1 MSKWVKSLLN
11 PACIRTIVGGSREAS
26 VGMLAGRLGPG
37 HAAWPKKKLKHWMD
51 SRSQILWGWQGEH
64 LLLLAVR
71 LPEDERSRQAA
82 RGELETQLRGIV
94 EGGADDS
101 VAVGFG
107 FIFIRQRAQGQ
118 QAEQLLMEG
127 MLEAG
132 ALACRSLD
140 EAIASVPK
148 LSAKPARKPAE
159 VKASGPWSEGESG
172 LTVGRLAT
180 AMAAMP
186 PETPV
191 SAAAEWFEQQPD
203 SHSIVVEIA
212 GQPRGLITRDR
223 LNRMLA
229 SKFGMP
235 LYWNRTIDK
244 IMENAPLVAEADMQV
259 EAVARLAM
267 DRPDSQ
273 LYDTVIVTE
282 QGKYVGGVTV
292 KALLESFASLQA
304 EAARRVNPLTGLPGG
319 DSIRREIEARIK
331 MRKPFSVYYADLD
344 YFKWFNDSYGY
355 SAGDDMIRY
364 TASVLGSVLNQ
375 EDGGDHFLGHIGGD
389 DFISISDRP
398 DPETRC
404 RTFIDRFHAGV
415 DPMYGTARPTMVVDR
430 HGVAVEQPG
439 VSLSIAVIRWD
450 GSGVVSHEELSR
462 LAAACKKKAKERPGS
477 AYAIGEAFAASVEE
491 RA

>member
-11 PACIRTIVGGSREAS
+11 PACIRMIVGGSREGN
-26 VGMLAGRLGPG
+26 VGMLAGRLGPDR
-37 HAAWPKKKLKHWMD
+37 ATWPKKKLKQWMEG
-51 SRSQILWGWQGEH
+51 RSQILWGWQGEH

-71 LPEDERSRQAA
+71 LPEDERRRHAV
-82 RGELETQLRGIV
+82 RPELEAQLRGIV
-94 EGGADDS
+94 SEEAGAE
-101 VAVGFG
+101 AAIGFG
-107 FIFIRQRAQGQ
+107 FILLPPRAPGHSG
-118 QAEQLLMEG
+118 EQLLMEG

-132 ALACRSLD
+132 ARAYKALE
-140 EAIASVPK
+140 EAKVPE
-148 LSAKPARKPAE
+148 LSAKPA
-159 VKASGPWSEGESG
+159 KATADPKSADPWSEGEQG
-172 LTVGRLAT
+172 LTVGRLAA
-180 AMAAMP
+180 AMPAMP

-191 SAAAEWFEQQPD
+191 SAAAEWFEEQPD
-203 SHSIVVEIA
+203 SHSIVVVIE

-259 EAVARLAM
+259 EAVARRAM
-267 DRPDSQ
+267 DRSDSQ

-282 QGKYVGGVTV
+282 QGRYVGGVTV

-319 DSIRREIEARIK
+319 DIIRREIEARIK

-364 TASVLGSVLNQ
+364 TASVLDGVLNQ
-375 EDGGDHFLGHIGGD
+375 EEGTNHFLGHIGGD
-389 DFISISDRP
+389 DFISISDRS
-398 DPETRC
+398 DPEARC
-404 RTFIDRFHAGV
+404 RAFIERFHAGV
-415 DPMYGTARPTMVVDR
+415 DPMYGTARPTAVIDR
-430 HGVAVEQPG
+430 HGGAVQQPG
-439 VSLSIAVIRWD
+439 VTLSIAVIRWD
-450 GSGVVSHEELSR
+450 GSDTVSHEELSR
-462 LAAACKKKAKERPGS
+462 LAAACKKKAKELPGS
-477 AYAIGEAFAASVEE
+477 AYAISEAIAASFEE

>member
-11 PACIRTIVGGSREAS
+11 PACIRTIVGGSREGN
-26 VGMLAGRLGPG
+26 VGMLAGRLGPDR
-37 HAAWPKKKLKHWMD
+37 ATWPKKKLKHWMEG
-51 SRSQILWGWQGEH
+51 RSQILWGWQGER

-71 LPEDERSRQAA
+71 LPEDENRRKAV
-82 RGELETQLRGIV
+82 RPELEAQLRGIV
-94 EGGADDS
+94 AEDMGDD
-101 VAVGFG
+101 AAIGFG
-107 FIFIRQRAQGQ
+107 YILLPPRAQGHS
-118 QAEQLLMEG
+118 AEQLLLEG

-132 ALACRSLD
+132 ALAYKSLS
-140 EAIASVPK
+140 EAKARVPEPSVKPSK
-148 LSAKPARKPAE
+148 KTADAKAAE
-159 VKASGPWSEGESG
+159 PWSEGEPG

-191 SAAAEWFEQQPD
+191 SAAAEWFEEQPD
-203 SHSIVVEIA
+203 SHSIVVVIA

-244 IMENAPLVAEADMQV
+244 IMENAPLVADADMQV

-267 DRPDSQ
+267 DRSDSQ

-282 QGKYVGGVTV
+282 QGRYVGGVTV

-319 DSIRREIEARIK
+319 DIIRREIEARIK

-364 TASVLGSVLNQ
+364 TASVLDGGLNQ
-375 EDGGDHFLGHIGGD
+375 EDGSDHFLGHIGGD

-398 DPETRC
+398 DPEARC
-404 RTFIDRFHAGV
+404 RAFIDRFHAGV
-415 DPMYGTARPTMVVDR
+415 DPMYGTARPTTVLDR
-430 HGVAVEQPG
+430 HGGAVQQPG

-450 GSGVVSHEELSR
+450 GSGTVSHEELSR
-462 LAAACKKKAKERPGS
+462 LAAACKKKAKELPGS
-477 AYAIGEAFAASVEE
+477 AYAVIEAFAATYEE

>member
-11 PACIRTIVGGSREAS
+11 PACIRTIVGGSREGN
-26 VGMLAGRLGPG
+26 VGMLAGRLGPDR
-37 HAAWPKKKLKHWMD
+37 ATWPKKKLKQWMEG
-51 SRSQILWGWQGEH
+51 RSQILWGWQGEH

-71 LPEDERSRQAA
+71 LPEDERRRQAV
-82 RGELETQLRGIV
+82 RPELETQLRGIV
-94 EGGADDS
+94 AEDAGAE
-101 VAVGFG
+101 AAIGFG
-107 FIFIRQRAQGQ
+107 FIMMPPRAPGHSG
-118 QAEQLLMEG
+118 EQLLMEG
-127 MLEAG
+127 MMEAG
-132 ALACRSLD
+132 ARAYKAME
-140 EAIASVPK
+140 EAKVPEV
-148 LSAKPARKPAE
+148 SANPA
-159 VKASGPWSEGESG
+159 KAAADPKSADPWAEGEQG
-172 LTVGRLAT
+172 LTVGRLAVS
-180 AMAAMP
+180 MPAMP

-191 SAAAEWFEQQPD
+191 SAAAEWFEEQPD
-203 SHSIVVEIA
+203 SHSIVVVIA

-259 EAVARLAM
+259 EAVARRAM
-267 DRPDSQ
+267 DRSDSQ

-282 QGKYVGGVTV
+282 QGRYVGGVTV

-319 DSIRREIEARIK
+319 DIIRREIEARIK

-364 TASVLGSVLNQ
+364 TASVLDGVLNQ
-375 EDGGDHFLGHIGGD
+375 EEGTHHFLGHIGGD
-389 DFISISDRP
+389 DFISISDRS
-398 DPETRC
+398 DPEARC
-404 RTFIDRFHAGV
+404 RAFIERFHAGV
-415 DPMYGTARPTMVVDR
+415 DPMYGTARPTAVVDR
-430 HGVAVEQPG
+430 HGGAVQQPG
-439 VSLSIAVIRWD
+439 VTLSIAVIRWD
-450 GSGVVSHEELSR
+450 GSGTVSHEELSR
-462 LAAACKKKAKERPGS
+462 LAAACKKKAKELPGS
-477 AYAIGEAFAASVEE
+477 AYAVSEAIAASFEE

>member
-11 PACIRTIVGGSREAS
+11 PACIRTIVGGSREGN
-26 VGMLAGRLGPG
+26 VGMLAGRLGPDRTT
-37 HAAWPKKKLKHWMD
+37 WPKKKLKQWMEV
-51 SRSQILWGWQGEH
+51 RSQILWGWQGEH
-64 LLLLAVR
+64 MLLLAVR
-71 LPEDERSRQAA
+71 LPEDERRRQAV
-82 RGELETQLRGIV
+82 RPELEAQLRSIV
-94 EGGADDS
+94 AENTGAE
-101 VAVGFG
+101 AAIGFG
-107 FIFIRQRAQGQ
+107 FILLPPRAYGHSG
-118 QAEQLLMEG
+118 EQLLMEG

-132 ALACRSLD
+132 AQAIKALE
-140 EAIASVPK
+140 EAIAPE
-148 LSAKPARKPAE
+148 LSAKPA
-159 VKASGPWSEGESG
+159 KAAADPKSTDPWSEGDQG
-172 LTVGRLAT
+172 LTVGRLAA
-180 AMAAMP
+180 AMPAMP

-191 SAAAEWFEQQPD
+191 SAAAEWFEEQPD
-203 SHSIVVEIA
+203 SHSIVVAIA
-212 GQPRGLITRDR
+212 EQPRGLITRDR

-244 IMENAPLVAEADMQV
+244 IMENAPLVAEADMHV

-267 DRPDSQ
+267 DRSDSQ

-282 QGKYVGGVTV
+282 QGRYVGGVTV

-319 DSIRREIEARIK
+319 DSIRREIESRVK

-364 TASVLGSVLNQ
+364 TASVLDGVLN
-375 EDGGDHFLGHIGGD
+375 EEEGSNHFLGHIGGD
-389 DFISISDRP
+389 DFISISDRS
-398 DPETRC
+398 DPEARC
-404 RTFIDRFHAGV
+404 RAFIERFHAGV
-415 DPMYGTARPTMVVDR
+415 DPMYGTARPTMVIDR
-430 HGVAVEQPG
+430 HGGAVQQPG

-450 GSGVVSHEELSR
+450 GSGTISHEELSR
-462 LAAACKKKAKERPGS
+462 LAAACKKRAKELPGS
-477 AYAIGEAFAASVEE
+477 AYAVSEAIAASFEE